1 MRHLQSDSHYY
12 RMFQKE
18 LIEAHE
24 QNVDPE
30 TLGVPDIKSG
40 GKHVVREMAS
50 DDFGGLLVDSLVCW
64 LIRWLVRFYPQGQRK
79 RTVVSSK

>member
-1 MRHLQSDSHYY
+1 
-12 RMFQKE
+12 MFQKE
-18 LIEAHE
+18 LIEARE

-50 DDFGGLLVDSLVCW
+50 DDFGG
-64 LIRWLVRFYPQGQRK
+64 
-79 RTVVSSK
+79 

>member
-1 MRHLQSDSHYY
+1 MLIPEFRVRHLQSDSHYY

-18 LIEAHE
+18 LIEARE

-30 TLGVPDIKSG
+30 TLGVPDIKAG

-50 DDFGGLLVDSLVCW
+50 DDFGG
-64 LIRWLVRFYPQGQRK
+64 
-79 RTVVSSK
+79 